1 MGKFQA
7 TPALRSD
14 PESPQES
21 RNLPKVRPSPR
32 TPPPVGFSR
41 RAGGSTESGS
51 LRGASEDTNQDP
63 DRARPPHAS
72 PASYVIA
79 LSQTDTVEQARW
91 MHALDTRTADT
102 GSALSQ

>member
-32 TPPPVGFSR
+32 TPPPR
-41 RAGGSTESGS
+41 RI
-51 LRGASEDTNQDP
+51 Q
-63 DRARPPHAS
+63 
-72 PASYVIA
+72 
-79 LSQTDTVEQARW
+79 QARW
-91 MHALDTRTADT
+91 GEHRERL
-102 GSALSQ
+102 SARRQ